1 MIDLF
6 AGAGGMGL
14 AVLDTPAFNE
24 SRLIMSAEIEE
35 RYLPTLELNHRYFG
49 ERIGEPSQLPA
60 ALTSVDLAS
69 EAGFS
74 EVARVSK
81 SAGGC
86 DIIIGGPPCQ
96 GFSKA
101 NRNSGALDHPQN
113 ELAQVFINYV
123 DHLRP
128 KAVVMENVPAIADRR
143 FDARGREIRVSDMIA
158 SKIRA
163 LGYTVFSKILNAADF
178 GVPQH
183 RERFFLIALRP
194 RFTDQSLLDRLG
206 PFPEATHG
214 ESKKFSYVSVL
225 DALGDLPRIKNGED
239 RSTISYSAPTFISE
253 NSSRGRFLKF
263 TRNHADKEFIF
274 QHIVSQQA
282 EYVIERYREVP
293 EGGNWRDIRHM
304 LTNYSNVE
312 RTHSSI
318 YRRLRRDAPSV
329 TIGNFRKS
337 MLIHP
342 TQHRGLSLREAAR
355 LQSLPDWFQ
364 FEYNGH
370 YARKRRSGLSFFQQ
384 QIGNAVSYRLS
395 QQIAGHI
402 GKLLKSI

>member
-1 MIDLF
+1 
-6 AGAGGMGL
+6 MGL
-14 AVLDTPAFNE
+14 AVLDTPAFKE

-35 RYLPTLELNHRYFG
+35 RYLPTLQLNHRYFG
-49 ERIGEPSQLPA
+49 ERIGEPSQLPV
-60 ALTSVDLAS
+60 ALAPVDLAS

-74 EVARVSK
+74 SVSRASK

-113 ELAQVFINYV
+113 ELAQVFVDYV
-123 DHLRP
+123 DFLRP

-143 FDARGREIRVSDMIA
+143 YDARGREIRVSDMIA

-163 LGYTVFSKILNAADF
+163 LGYTVFSRIIDAANF

-194 RFTDQSLLDRLG
+194 RCIDQDLLDHLG
-206 PFPEATHG
+206 PFPEPTHG
-214 ESKKFSYVSVL
+214 DLRRFEYVSVH
-225 DALGDLPRIKNGED
+225 DALGDLPRIRNGED
-239 RSTISYSAPTFISE
+239 RPTLSYTFPTFISE

-263 TRNHADKEFIF
+263 IRKHADKDFIF

-282 EYVIERYREVP
+282 DYVIERYKGVP
-293 EGGNWRDIRHM
+293 EGGNWRNIRHL

-318 YRRLRRDAPSV
+318 YRRLKRDAPSV

-342 TQHRGLSLREAAR
+342 TQNRGLSLREAAR

-364 FEYNGH
+364 FEYNGK
-370 YARKRRSGLSFFQQ
+370 YAQKRRAGLSFFQQ

-395 QQIAGHI
+395 QQIASHI
-402 GKLLKSI
+402 GKLLKPI